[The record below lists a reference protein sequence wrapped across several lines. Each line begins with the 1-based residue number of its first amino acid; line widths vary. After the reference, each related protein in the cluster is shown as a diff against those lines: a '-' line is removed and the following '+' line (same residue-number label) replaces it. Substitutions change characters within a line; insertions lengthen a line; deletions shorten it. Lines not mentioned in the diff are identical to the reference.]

1 MAMQEGDIVDFGG
14 QPFEVI
20 SVYTRAQAIEDGCLV
35 DVSEWAKEA
44 GFKYPVAVTAAVYAL
59 LEPSD
64 HSRNMGQSEKGR
76 AIDMFALMHYAIK
89 AKQGPDDLIFFTVK
103 FGKQVHRLKSLCH
116 PGDEAEPVIT
126 IMLPEED

>member
-1 MAMQEGDIVDFGG
+1 MKESDTVIFGG

-20 SVYTRAQAIEDGCLV
+20 DVYTRAQAIEDGVFIDLT
-35 DVSEWAKEA
+35 EWAKEA

-64 HSRNMGQSEKGR
+64 HSRNMGQSERGR
-76 AIDMFALMHYAIK
+76 ARDMFNMMHFAIK
-89 AKQGPDDLIFFTVK
+89 AKQDPADLIFFNVK
-103 FGKQVHRLKSLCH
+103 FGKHVHRLKSLCH